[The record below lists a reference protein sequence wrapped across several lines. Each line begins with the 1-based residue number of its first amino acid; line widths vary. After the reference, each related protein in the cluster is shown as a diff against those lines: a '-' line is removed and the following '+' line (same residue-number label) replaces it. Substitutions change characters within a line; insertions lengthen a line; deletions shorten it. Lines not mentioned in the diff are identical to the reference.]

1 MSNDTLRTEINNLE
15 RKIKLLL
22 NEYTQ
27 MRSELERIGLENAQL
42 KAQTNSQE
50 ASLESFQNQTKISK
64 IVGSMAVGESD
75 AGELKEV
82 LDEYIKEIDKCI
94 AHLSEA

>member
-27 MRSELERIGLENAQL
+27 MRSELERIGVENAQL

>member
-27 MRSELERIGLENAQL
+27 MRSELERIGLENAHL